1 MNKYLVTLSP
11 EKPIPKEGWDV
22 ALVNFRLYVYAKNA
36 KEAREIAVRV
46 TKNHKLFCKVTYIRK
61 LKGE

>member
-11 EKPIPKEGWDV
+11 EKPIPKEGWDI
-22 ALVNFRLYVYAKNA
+22 ALVNIRLYVYAKNA

-46 TKNHKLFCKVTYIRK
+46 TKNHKLYCKVTYIRK